1 MHSRDKI
8 LIQGSSE
15 ISDEEDLN
23 SAAGSVCSC
32 ERINFSC
39 LEYLQGLLESA
50 ESRHLY
56 HYYQVKARLEIT
68 ARLPYQFLETPVITI
83 GLRVVDVTNR
93 PKKNSRWL
101 CREDFSK
108 LAIDA
113 ASNLLRSCEMQLLG

>member
-1 MHSRDKI
+1 MHSRDRI

-15 ISDEEDLN
+15 ISDEEELI

-32 ERINFSC
+32 EGIKFSC

-68 ARLPYQFLETPVITI
+68 ARLPHQFLETPDITI
-83 GLRVVDVTNR
+83 GLRAVDVTNG
-93 PKKNSRWL
+93 PKK
-101 CREDFSK
+101 F
-108 LAIDA
+108 LAGFA
-113 ASNLLRSCEMQLLG
+113 EKTFQSLP